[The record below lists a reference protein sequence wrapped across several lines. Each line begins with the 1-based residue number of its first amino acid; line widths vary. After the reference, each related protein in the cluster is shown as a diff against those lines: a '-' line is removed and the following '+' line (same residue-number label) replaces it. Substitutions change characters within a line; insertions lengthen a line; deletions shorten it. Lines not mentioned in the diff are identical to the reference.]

1 MALATIR
8 SDHGPTIGVDDL
20 GDGDTRITLWSNLT
34 INVVGGYDGPQVSVT
49 LMGEEVERLRDLLD
63 RALEDY

>member
-8 SDHGPTIGVDDL
+8 SYHGPTIGVDDL
-20 GDGDTRITLWSNLT
+20 GDGDTRITLWSDLSN
-34 INVVGGYDGPQVSVT
+34 DGPQVSVALT
-49 LMGEEVERLRDLLD
+49 GDEVERLRDLLD